1 MMKISVIQ
9 MDIHLGDPDTNY
21 LSAGRLI
28 TQAAESDP
36 DVIIL
41 PEMWNTGYSL
51 ENIRDVA
58 DLGGVRTEREI
69 GSLAQKYGI
78 NIVAGS
84 VSNISGD
91 KIHNTLLVFDRN
103 GQRVAEYNKIHLF
116 RLMDE
121 HKYLDGG
128 NSLSVFK
135 LDGHLCGGI
144 ICYDLRFPEL
154 IRSLALKGIEIL
166 FVPAQWPYPR
176 LEHWRVLSTAR
187 AIENQI
193 FVTACNRVGSVGNNR
208 FFGYSRI
215 VDPWGNIAGE
225 LIHEKEDILSVEVD
239 LSEVAKVR
247 EAIPVFGD
255 RKPEFYSL

>member
-1 MMKISVIQ
+1 MKISVIQ
-9 MDIHLGDPDTNY
+9 MDIHIGDPDRNY

-28 TQAAESDP
+28 TQAAENDP

-51 ENIRDVA
+51 ENIRDIA
-58 DLGGVRTEREI
+58 DMDGVRTEKEI
-69 GSLAQKYGI
+69 GSLARKYGI

-91 KIHNTLLVFDRN
+91 RIHNTLLVFDRS
-103 GQRVAEYNKIHLF
+103 GQRIAEYNKIHLF

-128 NSLSVFK
+128 NSQSVFE

-154 IRSLALKGIEIL
+154 TRSLALKGIEIL
-166 FVPAQWPYPR
+166 FVPAQWPRPR

-193 FVTACNRVGSVGNNR
+193 FVTACNRVGSVGNTR

-215 VDPWGNIAGE
+215 VDPWGNTAGE
-225 LIHEKEDILSVEVD
+225 LIHEKEDIFSVEVD
-239 LSEVAKVR
+239 LSQVAKVR
-247 EAIPVFGD
+247 ETIPVFGD